1 MPALL
6 LLLVVGCSKDDSNL
20 TGPIANDQQQKVV
33 QTSPK
38 SYWEPWS
45 DPEWAKM
52 EPYVKSYPAP
62 MKKSALKR
70 ITETP
75 LIVTNGDFETGDF
88 AGWTPFVT
96 FPGMV
101 DRRVSRA
108 VPHPEWAWIVGTSD
122 PFGTNTVIYSP
133 PQMLHPEPL
142 GHAGVGASA
151 VQNVAAVHRLYQTVI
166 LPSTGKLTL
175 EFWIRWK
182 SQYPPFPPF
191 QWKDSFQDIIVS
203 LRDPITDA
211 RLPNG
216 VLFKASALNLPF
228 FSGGGDI
235 STANYEKRTADVTAF
250 AGQTVRLDFE
260 MDGLGYALFVDLDDI
275 QVVVETALT
284 ISAPPDVTE
293 YTGPNATECG
303 TGISDARLGTATTTP
318 AGATITR
325 SGVPPGN
332 FFPVGQTTITYTA
345 TDAKGNTAVATQTV
359 TVIDNTPPTITAPP
373 AVTAYTGPSATT
385 CETVVNDLGTATA
398 NDNCP
403 GVAVSRAPV
412 GNLFPV
418 GTTTVTYT
426 AADAH
431 GNMATA
437 TQTVTVIDNTPPT
450 ITEPA
455 AVIAYTG
462 PSATTCETVL
472 TDAILGA
479 TANDNCPGVTVT
491 RVPAGDLFPVGITQ
505 VKYTATDAYG
515 NTATATQMVT
525 VKDNTPP
532 TITLTGKDPMVLECP
547 AMYVERGAML
557 KDACDPSPT
566 LTIQGTVDGGR
577 LGTYTVTYTATD
589 HAGNTATATRT
600 VVVQDTKAPTLS
612 CSVSTPLLWP
622 RNDKFVNVGLQVDV
636 TDAYDP
642 NPKVRIEVYSD
653 EDSDK
658 EKGKDKE
665 KDKDKDKDKGR
676 DNDKGRGDDKDSPDA
691 EKIGAGTLQLRAE
704 CSGKG
709 GGRVYLIVVTATDKS
724 HNTSFS
730 SCTVVVP
737 HSESKKAIA
746 DVNAQAAAAKASSG
760 PNGSPLTPYLIGSHR

>member
-6 LLLVVGCSKDDSNL
+6 FLLVVGCSKDDSNL
-20 TGPIANDQQQKVV
+20 TGPIANNQQQKVV
-33 QTSPK
+33 QASPQ
-38 SYWEPWS
+38 SYWEPWA

-62 MKKSALKR
+62 TKKSALKR

-75 LIVTNGDFETGDF
+75 PIVTNGDFETKDF
-88 AGWTPFVT
+88 SGWTTFVT
-96 FPGMV
+96 SPGMV
-101 DRRVSRA
+101 DYSSST
-108 VPHPEWAWIVGTSD
+108 PYPEWAWIVDASD
-122 PFGTNTVIYSP
+122 PHSGIEPIPHTQPLAHSGTY
-133 PQMLHPEPL
+133 
-142 GHAGVGASA
+142 GASA
-151 VQNVAAVHRLYQTVI
+151 VENVGGIVHRLYQTVT
-166 LPSTGKLTL
+166 LPVGGNLTF
-175 EFWIRWK
+175 EFWVRWK
-182 SQYPPFPPF
+182 NLYPFPPPK
-191 QWKDSFQDIIVS
+191 WINDYQDITVT
-203 LRDPITDA
+203 LRNPATDA
-211 RLPNG
+211 ILAT
-216 VLFKASALNLPF
+216 LFKASTVQPPA
-228 FSGGGDI
+228 FSGGGNI
-235 STANYEKRTADVTAF
+235 TTANYEKRTAEITAF
-250 AGQTVRLDFE
+250 AGQTVKLDFE
-260 MDGLGYALFVDLDDI
+260 IDALGASLFVDLDDI
-275 QVVVETALT
+275 RVVHVTLLT
-284 ISAPPDVTE
+284 VSPPPDLTE
-293 YTGPNATECG
+293 YTGPGATECG
-303 TGISDARLGTATTTP
+303 TAIGDATLGTATTSP
-318 AGATITR
+318 AGATITC

-332 FFPVGQTTITYTA
+332 FFPVGPTTITYTA

-373 AVTAYTGPSATT
+373 AVTAYTGANATT

-398 NDNCP
+398 SDNCP
-403 GVAVSRAPV
+403 GVAVSRVPA

-426 AADAH
+426 ATDAH

-437 TQTVTVIDNTPPT
+437 MQTVTVIDNTPPT
-450 ITEPA
+450 ITAPA
-455 AVIAYTG
+455 TVTAYTG
-462 PSATTCETVL
+462 PGATTCEAVV

-479 TANDNCPGVTVT
+479 AAHDNCPGVALT
-491 RVPAGDLFPVGITQ
+491 RVPAGNSFPVGTTQ
-505 VKYTATDAYG
+505 VEYTATDAYG

-525 VKDNTPP
+525 VVDNTPP

-566 LTIQGTVDGGR
+566 LTIEGTVDGGT

-622 RNDKFVNVGLQVDV
+622 RNDKFVNVGLQVNV
-636 TDAYDP
+636 TDACDP
-642 NPKVRIEVYSD
+642 NPKVRIKVYSD

-658 EKGKDKE
+658 EKG
-665 KDKDKDKDKGR
+665 KDKDKGR

-760 PNGSPLTPYLIGSHR
+760 PKGSPLTPYLIGSHR